1 MQPDVAV
8 IGAGP
13 AGLAAAWELASHGA
27 SVVVL
32 EASSALGGMAGT
44 VERAG
49 WRFDYGGHRFLT
61 RWPELLLRVR
71 ALLGAD
77 LLEVE
82 RKSVVVNEGRR
93 IGYPLELGD
102 VLRSV
107 PWPRGARYVA
117 SFLRERLLGPPR
129 DETSFEGW
137 MTRRFGRALYGDFF
151 APYTRK
157 LWGVDPAALSSAWAP
172 ERIGSFDLGIALR
185 SLARRRAPEP
195 RTYARR
201 FLYPRLGMGQLFDAI
216 AADAERRG
224 ARITRGARV
233 LGLRCEGASVRAA
246 RVAGGEVEAR
256 HFIATQPLPEL
267 VRALGASS
275 ALRFRGLRFL
285 NLRLDAPARLGST
298 WAYLSDG
305 AGIVS
310 RVQDPERRSAWMVP
324 RGAGSL
330 QLEIPTSPGDAVWEL
345 DDAAL
350 LARAWPEL
358 ERAGV
363 APAAKL
369 LGFGSERL
377 AHAYPIFERTAR
389 DELTRARA
397 VVARFA
403 NLTPC
408 GRQGG
413 FGYVFSDRAMEQG
426 IAAARRLLGVP
437 EALPGETGEPS
448 CPTEAGSLLG

>member
-1 MQPDVAV
+1 VTRPDVAV

-13 AGLAAAWELASHGA
+13 AGLAAAWELAGRGA

-32 EASSALGGMAGT
+32 EASESVGGMAGT
-44 VERAG
+44 VERSG

-61 RWPELLLRVR
+61 RWPELLERVR

-93 IGYPLELGD
+93 VGYPLELAD
-102 VLRSV
+102 VLRRV
-107 PWPRGARYVA
+107 PWSRGARYVA
-117 SFLRERLLGPPR
+117 SFLREKLLAPAR
-129 DETSFEGW
+129 DEASFEGW
-137 MTRRFGRALYGDFF
+137 MTRRFGRALYADFF

-157 LWGVDPAALSSAWAP
+157 LWGVEPAALSSAWAP
-172 ERIGSFDLGIALR
+172 ERIGAFDLGVALR
-185 SLARRRAPEP
+185 ALARRSAREP

-216 AADAERRG
+216 ARDAVRLG
-224 ARITRGARV
+224 ARIERGARV
-233 LGLRCEGASVRAA
+233 LGLSCEGERVRAV
-246 RVAGGEVEAR
+246 RLAGREIEAR
-256 HFIATQPLPEL
+256 HFIATLPLPEL
-267 VRALGASS
+267 VRGLGGSS
-275 ALRFRGLRFL
+275 ALRYRGLRFL

-305 AGIVS
+305 AGIVT
-310 RVQDPERRSAWMVP
+310 RVQDPERRSPWMVP

-330 QLEIPTSPGDAVWEL
+330 QLEIPTSPGDALWDL
-345 DDAAL
+345 PDAAL

-363 APAAKL
+363 APEVKRLDCA
-369 LGFGSERL
+369 SERL
-377 AHAYPIFERTAR
+377 AHAYPIFDRAAR
-389 DELTRARA
+389 GELERARA
-397 VVARFA
+397 FVARFS
-403 NLTPC
+403 NLVAC

-413 FGYVFSDRAMEQG
+413 FAYVFSDRAMEQG
-426 IAAARRLLGVP
+426 IAAARRFLGVP
-437 EALPGETGEPS
+437 EALPESGDPS
-448 CPTEAGSLLG
+448 CPTEATSLLG